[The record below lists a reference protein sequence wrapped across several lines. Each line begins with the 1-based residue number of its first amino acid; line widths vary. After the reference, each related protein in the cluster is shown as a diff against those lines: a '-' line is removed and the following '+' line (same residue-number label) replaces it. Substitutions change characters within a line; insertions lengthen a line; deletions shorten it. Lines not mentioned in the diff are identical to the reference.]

1 MFSSI
6 FLVLGVAAL
15 GMAFRSFHHPVMQ
28 RLGIICLLVTSFLI
42 GYLASGNWLA
52 GLAVASIWL
61 FLPWLEIL
69 TRIRTLRMP
78 AARELHHKNPP
89 GRDLFPRLDELTDEI
104 QEEGFELV
112 NDLGC
117 DWDAQQQFLRLFH
130 RGKDQT
136 QAALC
141 LIDQGE
147 IAFYYVS
154 LMTRSQD
161 GQIFTTWNYPFSY
174 ALKFLPQT
182 HIQRVRPT
190 LQFNAMCAAHETMLL
205 KQSISNDLVLKL
217 DPRQIQ
223 ELLQQDL
230 SAQITHNVNAGLLER
245 VDSQQVR
252 YTWRGMFYLWFTF
265 LLDFVRL

>member
-6 FLVLGVAAL
+6 LLVLGVAVL

-28 RLGIICLLVTSFLI
+28 RLGIICLLVISFLI
-42 GYLASGNWLA
+42 GYIASGSWLA
-52 GLAVASIWL
+52 GLAVASIWI

-69 TRIRTLRMP
+69 TRVRALRMP
-78 AARELHHKNPP
+78 VERELQHKNPP
-89 GRDLFPRLDELTDEI
+89 GRDLFPKLDDLTDEI
-104 QEEGFELV
+104 QQEGFELV

-117 DWDAQQQFLRLFH
+117 DWDSQQQFLRLFH
-130 RGKDQT
+130 RDSDQT

-147 IAFYYVS
+147 IAFYYIS

-161 GQIFTTWNYPFSY
+161 GQVFTTWNYPFSY

-190 LQFNAMCAAHETMLL
+190 LSFTAICASHQAMLSRLAV
-205 KQSISNDLVLKL
+205 SSDSVLKL
-217 DPRQIQ
+217 DPLQIQ

-230 SAQITHNVNAGLLER
+230 SAQITHNVKVGLLAP
-245 VDSQQVR
+245 VDSQKVR
-252 YTWRGMFYLWFTF
+252 YTWRGMFYLWFRF
-265 LLDFVRL
+265 LWDFVRL

>member
-6 FLVLGVAAL
+6 FLIIGVAAL
-15 GMAFRSFHHPVMQ
+15 GMAFRSFHHPVMK
-28 RLGIICLLVTSFLI
+28 RLGIICLLITSFLV
-42 GYLASGNWLA
+42 GYLPSGSWLA
-52 GLAVASIWL
+52 GLAVASIWI

-78 AARELHHKNPP
+78 AQRELHHKNPP

-104 QEEGFELV
+104 QQEGFEPV

-147 IAFYYVS
+147 MVFYYIS
-154 LMTRSQD
+154 LMTRSLD

-190 LQFNAMCAAHETMLL
+190 VSFQAMCGAHRTLL
-205 KQSISNDLVLKL
+205 ARNKVTVDKILKL
-217 DPRQIQ
+217 DPKQIQ
-223 ELLQQDL
+223 ALLQEDL
-230 SAQITHNVNAGLLER
+230 TAQITHNVRAGLLTR
-245 VDSQQVR
+245 VDEQKVR
-252 YTWRGMFYLWFTF
+252 YTWRGMFYIWFRFLW
-265 LLDFVRL
+265 DFVRL